1 MTRENGTAASDG
13 EVPAS
18 EPEDTVTQTASEPA
32 IPEAVNEAALAETLS
47 PAVDVMAGRERTATP
62 PPPPGW
68 LSHVTAPL
76 RILPPSLTSAGL
88 ALALAAGLIVERADV
103 VRQFPETARLY
114 AAIGYPVNL
123 RGLAFRHVTSE
134 LVKEGEATILV
145 VEGEI
150 ENVEERT
157 ISVPLLALSVREASG
172 AELYRWTSEPARPKL
187 GAGDQMRF
195 RARLISPPA
204 GGAQVL
210 VHFASRET
218 DAPASAAPATTPEPP
233 DPSRGNIKDVR

>member
-1 MTRENGTAASDG
+1 MAHENGTTSADG
-13 EVPAS
+13 DIPAS
-18 EPEDTVTQTASEPA
+18 GPEETVTQPAPEPSS
-32 IPEAVNEAALAETLS
+32 PELMNEAALAGTLS
-47 PAVDVMAGRERTATP
+47 PAVDVMAGREHAAP
-62 PPPPGW
+62 PPPSPGW
-68 LSHVTAPL
+68 LSRMTAPL

-88 ALALAAGLIVERADV
+88 AVALAAGLIVERTDV

-134 LVKEGEATILV
+134 LVKEGDATILV

-150 ENVEERT
+150 ANVEERT

-187 GAGDQMRF
+187 AAGDQMRF

-204 GGAQVL
+204 DGAQVL

-233 DPSRGNIKDVR
+233 EPSRGNIKDVR